1 MKPSNISIIHS
12 KYIGKSVFFMDEV
25 SAAIG
30 ESQNRDFTNVR
41 RHEADKVMNLSP
53 HLKLKKT
60 ISHS

>member
-1 MKPSNISIIHS
+1 
-12 KYIGKSVFFMDEV
+12 MDEV

-30 ESQNRDFTNVR
+30 QSQNRDFTNVR

-53 HLKLKKT
+53 HLKTKKT